1 MSAKVKL
8 ATNSDG
14 QKVAIKIYK
23 NHENDL
29 EMIQSELQAMRLLH
43 HENVVNFIDY
53 LENVDYTNSLGQTY
67 RQLV

>member
-1 MSAKVKL
+1 VSAKVKL

-14 QKVAIKIYK
+14 QQVAIKIYK

-67 RQLV
+67 R

>member
-14 QKVAIKIYK
+14 QQVAIKIYK

-67 RQLV
+67 R